1 MPVKNGATIAK
12 KWVGS
17 MQSAGTTAAAGAQS
31 VTENP
36 MEKAAAAQDR
46 YAAGAARAAAENRYA
61 DGCRTVS
68 LQAWQQAFIKK
79 GAPRMA
85 EGASQAQA
93 AVAAFHDWHQ
103 PICDQS
109 RAECAAGRAD
119 GTMDGRARMLKN
131 YENLKGK
138 RYPKSR
144 R

>member
-1 MPVKNGATIAK
+1 MASKTGATIAK
-12 KWVGS
+12 KWVAS
-17 MQSAGTTAAAGAQS
+17 MQSAGTTAAAGAQA

-46 YAAGAARAAAENRYA
+46 YAAGVARAAADGRYA

-68 LQAWQQAFIKK
+68 LQSWQQAFIKK

-85 EGASQAQA
+85 EGAAQAQS

-103 PICDQS
+103 PIADAS
-109 RAECAAGRAD
+109 SAECAAGKAD

-138 RYPKSR
+138 RYPKAR